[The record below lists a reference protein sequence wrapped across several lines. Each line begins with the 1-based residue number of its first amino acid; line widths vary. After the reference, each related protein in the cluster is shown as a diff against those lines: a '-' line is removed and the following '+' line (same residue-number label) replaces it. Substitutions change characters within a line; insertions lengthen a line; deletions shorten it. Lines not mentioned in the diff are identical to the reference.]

1 MSELSSPTPEPIRRL
16 TPPRDFWA
24 LNVPGAFPLTPFAPG
39 STPLTAEDFPS
50 GSFEADAV
58 PWVASYIQRGF
69 SLEPAAHLD
78 LPGRLLWSRV
88 VADSLSAIVSGLRA
102 THRRFPDNDRPPYHN
117 ILPSEAAP
125 LLRCREAAVLTNA
138 FFSHDENGLD
148 TYNHD
153 DVCLGCLM
161 LADPG
166 TDEERLTM
174 AAKSCGGDIE
184 TARTSLFNERIRE
197 INLELDDWK
206 QQTVEASQMA
216 ICDAVCEREFDPDLF
231 PEGADRLRTWIEG
244 WLTDR
249 SISSAI
255 RMWYADKVQ
264 EAKDSL
270 APQYDAEFQ
279 VFAEDCKSSHT
290 ARMANMQ
297 TESERELLA
306 FKSTIRLETDELK
319 ANVLRASNKASLTGK
334 LLLEIKASL
343 DAEAQADLDSYIS
356 KLKADTE
363 AAKDVARKKAS
374 SGLNQAQRV
383 ASGSSHKTAKTA
395 RARATPSARPTP
407 RLPSTSLPGE
417 VVPSSQTPPE
427 MSPAP
432 SDRSLPPITTTLPPA
447 PASPSPHKRAR
458 SESTTPTPRDPIP
471 AAPLPQRVLSRLP
484 HQQPLLLR
492 VRQLVE
498 APVDGLVAALA
509 AFSEQLHTINSRLE
523 RIETRE
529 ADQRQFDEVYDAWQR
544 DADMAEAD
552 DVPEEYRYG
561 ADGQHPPLS
570 FMAIPR
576 TAPPTQKPAN
586 SIAGFS
592 MLTTHLVPSG

>member
-1 MSELSSPTPEPIRRL
+1 
-16 TPPRDFWA
+16 
-24 LNVPGAFPLTPFAPG
+24 
-39 STPLTAEDFPS
+39 
-50 GSFEADAV
+50 
-58 PWVASYIQRGF
+58 
-69 SLEPAAHLD
+69 
-78 LPGRLLWSRV
+78 
-88 VADSLSAIVSGLRA
+88 
-102 THRRFPDNDRPPYHN
+102 
-117 ILPSEAAP
+117 
-125 LLRCREAAVLTNA
+125 
-138 FFSHDENGLD
+138 
-148 TYNHD
+148 
-153 DVCLGCLM
+153 
-161 LADPG
+161 
-166 TDEERLTM
+166 M

-231 PEGADRLRTWIEG
+231 PEGAERLRTWIGG

-279 VFAEDCKSSHT
+279 VFAEDCKSSHM

-319 ANVLRASNKASLTGK
+319 ANVLRASNKASLMGK

-383 ASGSSHKTAKTA
+383 ALGSSHKTA

-417 VVPSSQTPPE
+417 VVPSSQTPLE

-432 SDRSLPPITTTLPPA
+432 SDRSLPPITTMLPPA
-447 PASPSPHKRAR
+447 PASPSPHKHAR
-458 SESTTPTPRDPIP
+458 SESTTPTPCDPIP
-471 AAPLPQRVLSRLP
+471 AAPLPQRVVEPPASP
-484 HQQPLLLR
+484 AAAPSPSPPA
-492 VRQLVE
+492 VAPAPAAVE

-529 ADQRQFDEVYDAWQR
+529 ADQHQFDEVYDAWQR

-561 ADGQHPPLS
+561 ADGQHPPALLNGDPTDSPTDAEAREFYCRLFNVNYPPGPLGVEVQSRVMRVRSLYELFCAEKGIPLEMNANFVSRSVGEDFVRSASSFNLWPCVPPGQTLPGLPRVVREVLS
-570 FMAIPR
+570 RHDAPLGLSALLLPPAPLLRPQPR
-576 TAPPTQKPAN
+576 PSHGVSWRAAPSPP
-586 SIAGFS
+586 
-592 MLTTHLVPSG
+592 L